1 MQPKTYIVIVI
12 ILIVVVLTYH
22 ANIFGLKK
30 ELFTAQSNI
39 VVPNNTNIDNLD
51 IKQLKNI
58 VKDQQEVI
66 NKQSTM
72 INSYI
77 EKTEKQ
83 KARYNTNVVKPN
95 EDIDAYF
102 KSAREENDKVVQLN
116 QIEEDNKDIDK
127 YYKSKIEVVK
137 TYLED
142 PLMRG
147 SNIYE
152 SEQYSKLLE
161 IGNIQLD
168 NKISPPNP
176 ARFSKSINMLPKQSA
191 SQPADKPEPE
201 PVPTQQ
207 VLQSMQAP
215 PSPSYNNKSTSQSS
229 QSSQN
234 NKSTNQ
240 NSQQLPQQL
249 LKSMQA
255 PSIKK

>member
-1 MQPKTYIVIVI
+1 VI

-22 ANIFGLKK
+22 ANIFGFKK
-30 ELFTAQSNI
+30 ELFTAQANI

-72 INSYI
+72 INTYI

-83 KARYNTNVVKPN
+83 KAKYNTNVVKPN

-102 KSAREENDKVVQLN
+102 KSEREENDKVVKLN

-127 YYKSKIEVVK
+127 YYKSKIEIVK

-152 SEQYSKLLE
+152 SEQFSKLLE

-168 NKISPPNP
+168 NKITPPHP
-176 ARFSKSINMLPKQSA
+176 ARFSKSINMPPKQ
-191 SQPADKPEPE
+191 
-201 PVPTQQ
+201 
-207 VLQSMQAP
+207 
-215 PSPSYNNKSTSQSS
+215 NN
-229 QSSQN
+229 N
-234 NKSTNQ
+234 N
-240 NSQQLPQQL
+240 
-249 LKSMQA
+249 
-255 PSIKK
+255 I